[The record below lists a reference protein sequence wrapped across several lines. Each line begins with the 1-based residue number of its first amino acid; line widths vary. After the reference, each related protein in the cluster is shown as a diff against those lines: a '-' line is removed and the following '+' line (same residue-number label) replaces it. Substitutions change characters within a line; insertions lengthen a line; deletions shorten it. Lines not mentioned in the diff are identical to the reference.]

1 MPIIFSYPQVSTVNN
16 QDLFVISRTSSGI
29 PETKSVEAEEIS
41 TYVKSTVDLNV
52 VAQDATNTLVNLA
65 SQSLTITGSANE
77 IETRVP
83 TGQVLQIGLPDNV
96 TIANNLSVG
105 IAPGANGNLT
115 VGGNGSQSSIAGFLN
130 LGEVFVNDTLEVD
143 GDTILNNDLYV
154 GGHAQIDGSLDMT
167 LSRINNVLDPTQPQD
182 AATKQ
187 YVDTA
192 VTGLLEFKGTFRA
205 DSGLILSG
213 ANNGLYLYNC
223 PGGAGTRVAVNTG
236 DYYIVA
242 NTGGQFYCS
251 GDLLQIGDSIF
262 AVADAAADS
271 STISDWGTLEGNNVE
286 GLGLINSVPL
296 WTDTQTLGSS
306 NITQEATK
314 ILIDDD
320 LEITGDATFPNAV
333 NITNATSSSA
343 GIIFTHPAGGAS
355 GIVNMYYN
363 GTTAG
368 SKFVISRSSTGGPEI
383 ELQSNGDINLNK
395 TGNGNVFIGNTLEV
409 SGDIEPGNDVIMGGG
424 NIFMANGNISSL
436 AAPSAGDDAATKDYV
451 DGLTTAN
458 ANAIT
463 DKVAKAGDTMSGDL
477 TILKTTGNPV
487 LTVKNEETTGTSF
500 QAAIVSVRAEE
511 TSTNTTSRGTIIMH
525 GPNSLNTGGAGNLV
539 IQNQTVAGGQVVIAP
554 KDATTTYF
562 NRFKTNGQVQFEE
575 YGSGTLTGTAAYNI
589 SVDASG
595 NLIETPNSSGGG
607 AWTTLEV
614 NLSGNVL
621 ANAFNGNLSDAIT
634 LVTVPANHFAK
645 ILEVTG
651 VIYAATSG
659 TTDYNANNS
668 LYVKRA
674 GSTTGGSFSA
684 PEIMGSFINSSSDR
698 MTNSNGQPVAAQT
711 NNLSSYGGLGTDI
724 VLGPS
729 TTGPVTIT
737 QGDRTIKLSITY
749 RLIDFTP

>member
-1 MPIIFSYPQVSTVNN
+1 MPIIFSYPQVSTVSN

-52 VAQDATNTLVNLA
+52 VAQDASNTIVNLA
-65 SQSLTITGSANE
+65 SQSLSITGTTNE

-96 TIANNLSVG
+96 TIVRDLTVG
-105 IAPGANGNLT
+105 VGFGGGNLT
-115 VGGNGSQSSIAGFLN
+115 VGSSNSQSQIAGYLD
-130 LGEVFVNDTLEVD
+130 LTEVLVNDTLDVG
-143 GDTILNNDLYV
+143 GDTTLNNDLDV
-154 GGHAQIDGSLDMT
+154 GGNAQIGGSLDMT
-167 LSRINNVLDPTQPQD
+167 LSRINNVLDPFNAQD
-182 AATKQ
+182 AATKN

-213 ANNGLYLYNC
+213 GNAGSYIYNC
-223 PGGAGTRVAVNTG
+223 PGGAGTRVAISVG

-251 GDLLQIGDSIF
+251 GDLLNVGDSIF
-262 AVADAAADS
+262 CTTDAAADT
-271 STISDWGTLEGNNVE
+271 STISDWGTLESDNIE
-286 GLGLINSVPL
+286 GTGLANTVPL
-296 WTDTQTLGSS
+296 WTDSQVLGNS
-306 NITQEATK
+306 NITQNPGGSITISENLLVDQKEIEAGTM
-314 ILIDDD
+314 IINGVA
-320 LEITGDATFPNAV
+320 EITGEINK
-333 NITNATSSSA
+333 A
-343 GIIFTHPAGGAS
+343 GTKI
-355 GIVNMYYN
+355 
-363 GTTAG
+363 
-368 SKFVISRSSTGGPEI
+368 
-383 ELQSNGDINLNK
+383 INLADP
-395 TGNGNVFIGNTLEV
+395 T
-409 SGDIEPGNDVIMGGG
+409 
-424 NIFMANGNISSL
+424 
-436 AAPSAGDDAATKDYV
+436 AAQDAATKAYV
-451 DGLTTAN
+451 DSLTTTNADDIADLQTDVGTN
-458 ANAIT
+458 ANNISTNTSNISTNTSNISSNTTAIAG
-463 DKVAKAGDTMSGDL
+463 KVAKAGDTMSGDL
-477 TILKTTGNPV
+477 TILKTTSNPALRV
-487 LTVKNEETTGTSF
+487 QSEEIVGGSF
-500 QAAIVSVRAEE
+500 QAAIVNVRSKDI
-511 TSTNTTSRGTIIMH
+511 STNTETVGSITAH
-525 GPNSLNTGGAGNLV
+525 GPNSINTGGASNIV
-539 IQNQTVAGGQVVIAP
+539 IQNQTSAGGQVVIAP
-554 KDATTTYF
+554 KGGATTYW

-621 ANAFNGNLSDAIT
+621 VNAFNGNLSDAIT

-651 VIYAATSG
+651 VIYGASSG
-659 TTDYNANNS
+659 TTDYNPNNS
-668 LYVKRA
+668 LYVKRV
-674 GSTTGGSFSA
+674 GSVTGGSFSA
-684 PEIMGSFINSSSDR
+684 PEISGSFLASSGDR
-698 MTNSNGQPVAAQT
+698 LTNSNGQPVAAQT
-711 NNLSSYGGLGTDI
+711 NNLSSYGGLGSDI